1 MSNRRVRTS
10 GGRKR
15 GYEPYLRL
23 VGLVLILV
31 ATMLVF
37 GVVVVDVL
45 FVVSTALGVLGAILA
60 AFPGVVLSA
69 FAAL

>member
-1 MSNRRVRTS
+1 MSNRRTRTS

-15 GYEPYLRL
+15 GYAPYLRL
-23 VGLVLILV
+23 LGLVLILV
-31 ATMLVF
+31 AALLVF
-37 GVVVVDVL
+37 GVVVADVL

-60 AFPGVVLSA
+60 AFPGAVLSA